1 MANSQFG
8 ILGRKIGMTQVFDAA
23 GNASGVTVLDLG
35 PNTVLQV
42 KTTDSKDGY
51 AALQLGYGS
60 QKAQRLSK
68 AELGHYKKSGENV
81 PRFVKEVRVTDAVAK
96 EHSVGQQIGAS
107 VFADNERVDVS
118 GVSKGRGFQGV
129 MKRHNFAG
137 FKRSHGVHEYY
148 RHGGSI
154 GTRLTPGMTLAG
166 VKMPGHMGDA
176 AVTVQNIQIA
186 KVDAE
191 RNLVYLKGGVPG
203 ADGAMVLIRKTV
215 KK

>member
-42 KTTDSKDGY
+42 KTTDGKDGY
-51 AALQLGYGS
+51 SALQLGYGS

-68 AELGHYKKSGENV
+68 AELGHYKKVGEYV
-81 PRFVKEVRVTDAVAK
+81 PRVVKEVRVTDAVAK
-96 EHSVGQQIGAS
+96 EHAVGQQIGAS
-107 VFADNERVDVS
+107 IFAANERVDVS